1 MSPEPQGPSTQLRT
15 ELHAVLKRWA
25 EESDVSICEA
35 IGVMRIVEHDLMN
48 MLRQQNLDADTEP
61 RDLV

>member
-1 MSPEPQGPSTQLRT
+1 MSTNTPSAGHSDQLRS

-35 IGVMRIVEHDLMN
+35 IGVMRIVEHDLLN
-48 MLRQQNLDADTEP
+48 MLDRETETT
-61 RDLV
+61 DLV

>member
-1 MSPEPQGPSTQLRT
+1 MTPEPQGHSTQLRT
-15 ELHAVLKRWA
+15 ELHSVLKRWA

-48 MLRQQNLDADTEP
+48 MIDGDTEP
-61 RDLV
+61 TDLV